1 MGLQSCGLNRS
12 NTQKELQPHG
22 TAEFPCAAYA
32 SHHSDAPS
40 DVIPWHWHE
49 ELEAVYIIDGTLK
62 LQIPGRE
69 YLLYQGDLV
78 ILNAN
83 VLHSAIGHPTGAL
96 HSIVFSP
103 FLITGGANTAF
114 YKKYISALLACP
126 DFTVWRADT
135 GTDIQ
140 WFSNAFSALEADA
153 FASEFTVREGLSHLL
168 LHCYEQMLPYLSA
181 QKAAKSAD
189 TVRIERMLQYIQTH
203 FAVTVTLTEIAKAAN
218 LSEREC
224 LRCFHR
230 MIGDTPVQYLLKYR
244 LMQSADM
251 LRARSAA
258 SIAEISAAC
267 GFDNPSYFSKQ
278 FRRFYQCAPREYRSA
293 DGHKDSS
300 EISLKKGLGLSQK

>member
-32 SHHSDAPS
+32 SHHSDAPA

-49 ELEAVYIIDGTLK
+49 ELEAVYIIGGTLK
-62 LQIPGRE
+62 LQIPGGE
-69 YLLYQGDLV
+69 YLLHQGNLV

-83 VLHSAIGHPTGAL
+83 VLHSAVGHPAGSL
-96 HSIVFSP
+96 HSVVFSP
-103 FLITGGANTAF
+103 FLITGGADTAF
-114 YKKYISALLACP
+114 YKKYIGALLACP
-126 DFTVWRADT
+126 DFTVWQADT
-135 GTDIQ
+135 DTDIQ
-140 WFSNAFSALEADA
+140 WFSDAFSALESDT
-153 FASEFTVREGLSHLL
+153 FAYEFTVREGLSHLL
-168 LHCYEQMLPYLSA
+168 LHCYEQMRPHLSA

-189 TVRIERMLQYIQTH
+189 TTRIEKMLQYIQE
-203 FAVTVTLTEIAKAAN
+203 FYAAPITLAEIAKAAN

-251 LRARSAA
+251 LRSRPAV

-267 GFDNPSYFSKQ
+267 GFDDPSYFSKQ
-278 FRRFYQCAPREYRSA
+278 FRRFYQCTPRAYRSEEGDERKKRSSPPLA
-293 DGHKDSS
+293 DYS
-300 EISLKKGLGLSQK
+300 